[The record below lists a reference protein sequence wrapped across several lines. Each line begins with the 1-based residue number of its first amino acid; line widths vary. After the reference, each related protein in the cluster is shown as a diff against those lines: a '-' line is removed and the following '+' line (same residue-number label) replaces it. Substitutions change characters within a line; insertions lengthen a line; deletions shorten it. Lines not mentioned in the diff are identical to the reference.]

1 MASEVFNYDGV
12 KTKMD
17 SLQTVFDNFAKE
29 LNDLNVRIETKI
41 NNNAMSAI
49 FGTAGETV
57 KRVWDENSS
66 SFSSFKANFEEWSQ
80 LISTVCLNNLTFE
93 ANAYRTINGK
103 DKITSSKLLDGMG
116 YTTIE
121 VPSDNGEEVFEVE
134 QVDPWKDLDKF
145 MADVTSAEV
154 SEKTVSILDN
164 IGEVQGA
171 SLFQKG
177 DHMTLT
183 SGSKVVIDGHEY
195 EVAGFASKEGESGM
209 YMWLTVPGEEFLYRV
224 PADGNGNVEKT
235 GDRRTLFES
244 DYRQIYRYNQLVTI
258 NPGWDVTSLAAPDD
272 ASYLE
277 TVISNQYISKTC
289 NVVVSDTSQ
298 LVTNVK
304 ANRTFIVAEGKRVQE
319 TDYLDTTVN
328 SQIFYNPYP
337 DFMDGVSEKGTVADQ
352 YWIDSNNDGYVTYL
366 ENLNTT
372 NDAHSVQTA
381 FDKVKERE
389 VNGKNFFIHDG
400 SNELIRIVDDN

>member
-121 VPSDNGEEVFEVE
+121 VPSDNG
-134 QVDPWKDLDKF
+134 
-145 MADVTSAEV
+145 
-154 SEKTVSILDN
+154 
-164 IGEVQGA
+164 
-171 SLFQKG
+171 
-177 DHMTLT
+177 
-183 SGSKVVIDGHEY
+183 
-195 EVAGFASKEGESGM
+195 
-209 YMWLTVPGEEFLYRV
+209 
-224 PADGNGNVEKT
+224 
-235 GDRRTLFES
+235 
-244 DYRQIYRYNQLVTI
+244 
-258 NPGWDVTSLAAPDD
+258 
-272 ASYLE
+272 
-277 TVISNQYISKTC
+277 
-289 NVVVSDTSQ
+289 
-298 LVTNVK
+298 
-304 ANRTFIVAEGKRVQE
+304 
-319 TDYLDTTVN
+319 
-328 SQIFYNPYP
+328 
-337 DFMDGVSEKGTVADQ
+337 
-352 YWIDSNNDGYVTYL
+352 
-366 ENLNTT
+366 
-372 NDAHSVQTA
+372 
-381 FDKVKERE
+381 
-389 VNGKNFFIHDG
+389 
-400 SNELIRIVDDN
+400 